1 MIAGPSFAVPLV
13 GGVVAMVIDP
23 HKFWRDQLK

>member
-1 MIAGPSFAVPLV
+1 MVKGPSFAVPLV

-23 HKFWRDQLK
+23 HKFWRDQLE